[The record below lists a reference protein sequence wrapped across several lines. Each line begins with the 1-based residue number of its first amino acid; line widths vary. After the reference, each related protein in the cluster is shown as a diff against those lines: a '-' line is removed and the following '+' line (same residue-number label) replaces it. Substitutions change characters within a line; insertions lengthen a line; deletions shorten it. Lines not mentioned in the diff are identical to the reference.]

1 MKTIKKKGN
10 VDQDLQIFEESEK
23 VDEQIG
29 SDSTALQKPEYR
41 LKKILFKLSAYF
53 ME

>member
-1 MKTIKKKGN
+1 M
-10 VDQDLQIFEESEK
+10 DQDLQIFEESEK